1 MKIVTMVIAVSLLP
15 AVGAQAAEISV
26 IAAGATREVYEA
38 VAPDFEKHTGH
49 KALVTWSGTAGI
61 NQKLAGGEVYDV
73 VIVSAATVDRFIQ
86 HGKLAAGSRVD
97 LMKSGVGA
105 GVRAGAPKPDISSS
119 AALKSALLAAK
130 SVGYSTG
137 PSGTHIVSV
146 IERMGIADQ
155 IKPKMKQVPTGGRI
169 GTMIASG
176 EVDIGFQQ
184 VSELIHEPGVDY
196 IGPLP
201 PDVQNTTVYAA
212 GVHAQAK
219 QPDAAK
225 LLIKALTTPEAAAAI
240 RKHGM
245 DPP

>member
-1 MKIVTMVIAVSLLP
+1 MKIFTMITVVSLLP

-38 VAPDFEKHTGH
+38 VAPDFEKQTGH
-49 KALVTWSGTAGI
+49 KAIVIWSGTAGI
-61 NQKLAGGEVYDV
+61 NQKLAEGEVYDV

-86 HGKLAAGSRVD
+86 QNKLAAGSRVD

-146 IERMGIADQ
+146 MERMGVADQ

-196 IGPLP
+196 MGPLP

-225 LLIKALTTPEAAAAI
+225 LLIKALTTPAAVAAV

>member
-1 MKIVTMVIAVSLLP
+1 MKIFTLVTVVSLLP

-38 VAPDFEKHTGH
+38 VVPDFEKHTGH
-49 KALVTWSGTAGI
+49 KAIVTWSGTAGI
-61 NQKLAGGEVYDV
+61 NQKLAEGEVYDV

-86 HGKLAAGSRVD
+86 QNRLAAGSRVD

-146 IERMGIADQ
+146 IERLGIADQ

-225 LLIKALTTPEAAAAI
+225 LLIKALTTPAAVAAI

>member
-1 MKIVTMVIAVSLLP
+1 MKMFAMITVVSLFP

-38 VAPDFEKHTGH
+38 VAPDFEKRTGH
-49 KALVTWSGTAGI
+49 KAIVTWSGTAGI
-61 NQKLAGGEVYDV
+61 NQKLAEGEVYDV

-86 HGKLAAGSRVD
+86 QNKLAAGSRVD

-119 AALKSALLAAK
+119 AALKSALLAVK